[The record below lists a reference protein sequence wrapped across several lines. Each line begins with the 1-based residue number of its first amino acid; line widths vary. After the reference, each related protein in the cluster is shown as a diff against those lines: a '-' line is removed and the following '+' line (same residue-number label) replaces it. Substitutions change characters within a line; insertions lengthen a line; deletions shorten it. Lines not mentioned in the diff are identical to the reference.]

1 MSQNIIKIKRGDNFP
16 SSLTAGELAYSYG
29 QKKLYIGSTAGTP
42 IEIGGEDFVAGPT
55 FINFFTPNS
64 GGATTTAFLGETI
77 DLVGV
82 NGVTVTG
89 DSTDKVFFG
98 LNVTGAT
105 KNNGDPIITTTTD
118 QDGRVVIA
126 IPNNAINSQFLDP
139 NTFIRQFSTP
149 KRGTEREGRI
159 GFATVEKQGAEIYT
173 GTTSANLLAGGG
185 ETSFIDVNPHYFGLR
200 VGNGATSF
208 VGVDVD
214 GGSRLD
220 TLSLTGTNGISISS
234 SAALTANTV
243 NDLLTL
249 TISSLPRQYNA
260 SGTSLTANINENLN
274 FTGSSNIVV
283 AGSNK
288 TITFSTV
295 TAPTFAGLSVT
306 GNANVTG
313 TLTVTGQSTLGNVN
327 ASGLTATTIRG
338 NTSVSTPQ
346 LIATGGNF
354 SGALTAGSGSF
365 GSLSV
370 TQDMSVSGNLTV
382 LGSVVTLDVENVKIE
397 DPIIALAKGNTVSD
411 TIQTGFVVRY
421 EPTVPQFPDTFAGLI
436 RDPSSKRF
444 VFFEDSGGSLTSS
457 SYTLTNKASI
467 EVDGISA
474 SGTIQS
480 PTLSTGT
487 ILGAVIDGGTF

>member
-1 MSQNIIKIKRGDNFP
+1 MSQNIIKIKRGNSSP
-16 SSLTAGELAYSYG
+16 SGLTAGELAYSYG
-29 QKKLYIGSTAGTP
+29 EKKLFIGSTAGTP

-64 GGATTTAFLGETI
+64 VGATTTAFLGETI

-98 LNVTGAT
+98 LNITGAT
-105 KNNGDPIITTTTD
+105 KDTGGAIITTSTE
-118 QDGRVVIA
+118 DGRVIIG

-139 NTFIRQFSTP
+139 NTFIRNFATIA
-149 KRGTEREGRI
+149 RGNRGRL
-159 GFATVEKQGAEIYT
+159 GFATDTRKGDAIYT

-208 VGVDVD
+208 VGVDVE

-234 SAALTANTV
+234 SAALTANTSSETL
-243 NDLLTL
+243 NL

-260 SGTSLTANINENLN
+260 SGTSLTADINEDLNLL
-274 FTGSSNIVV
+274 GSSNITVLGTGK
-283 AGSNK
+283 AQ
-288 TITFSTV
+288 ITFSTV
-295 TAPTFAGLSVT
+295 AAPTFAGLSVT

-365 GSLSV
+365 GSLNV
-370 TQDMSVSGNLTV
+370 TQDISVGGNLTV
-382 LGSVVTLDVENVKIE
+382 LGSVVTLDVENVKVK
-397 DPIIALAKGNTVSD
+397 DPIIALARGNTGDSL
-411 TIQTGFVVRY
+411 QSGFVTVYERGGDPIYTGLVRS
-421 EPTVPQFPDTFAGLI
+421 PG
-436 RDPSSKRF
+436 SNSF
-444 VFFEDSGGSLTSS
+444 VFFEDVSEKSLTSS
-457 SYTLTNKASI
+457 FYDLTSKASI
-467 EVDGISA
+467 EVAGISA